1 MFANQKFADT
11 NYVRASE
18 AIAEINFE
26 KRSSPI
32 QFFNYLTVI
41 HDRPLVSF
49 CWTAILI
56 LTSTFFFNLKA
67 VSARRGKN

>member
-1 MFANQKFADT
+1 MFANQKFVET

-32 QFFNYLTVI
+32 QFF
-41 HDRPLVSF
+41 RF
-49 CWTAILI
+49 
-56 LTSTFFFNLKA
+56 FFFNLKA
-67 VSARRGKN
+67 VSARRGKT